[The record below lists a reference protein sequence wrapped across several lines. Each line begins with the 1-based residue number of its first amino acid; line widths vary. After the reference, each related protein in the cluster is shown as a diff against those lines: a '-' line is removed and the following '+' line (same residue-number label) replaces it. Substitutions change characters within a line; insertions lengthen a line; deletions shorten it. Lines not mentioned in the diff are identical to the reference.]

1 VLSHLP
7 VSLSL
12 SPCPLHR
19 SEGGGSR
26 TMVVAASHGGQATPA
41 SSPGASAASACDGGG
56 GSQNCGRLPSGGG
69 GGGGAGG
76 GGCCAATSASSSS
89 VCHPHPPALRHCTSV
104 QLPGVRC
111 CGVPVALNGHEGTLY
126 RCHTR
131 VCGRLTSAR
140 RRDCFCRIKTVCT
153 SQHCR
158 CLGLNS
164 LHITALPL
172 PGSEQFAH
180 HSTAAAWV

>member
-1 VLSHLP
+1 
-7 VSLSL
+7 
-12 SPCPLHR
+12 
-19 SEGGGSR
+19 
-26 TMVVAASHGGQATPA
+26 MVVAASHGGQATPA

-131 VCGRLTSAR
+131 LWKIDQCTAPRLLLSH
-140 RRDCFCRIKTVCT
+140 
-153 SQHCR
+153 Q
-158 CLGLNS
+158 NS